1 MVETP
6 VSLSEELLPAERRQ
20 QLIQWFQTNVSG
32 TNQELARMFNIS
44 VSTVRRDLDS
54 LAAEGIVRRTHGGAV
69 RIRSRTNFEP
79 STDLARRTAVEEKNS
94 IVRHTLQMIE
104 PKQSIIIDSGAVIAH
119 MLAEELSVQSIPLT
133 VITNDLYVATTLAYK
148 EHIKLI
154 VPGGSCRFGSYGLLG
169 QPGLDFLVDIRCD
182 CFFMSAQA
190 LDLECAS
197 ETLLDVM
204 LMKRA
209 MIEAAERTVLM
220 LDSSRFFDRALYR
233 TVPTEAFD
241 TIITD
246 EGLSEEAIDKL
257 RLRGINLE
265 IAKL

>member
-1 MVETP
+1 MVERT
-6 VSLSEELLPAERRQ
+6 VSQVEELLPAERRE

-32 TNQELARMFNIS
+32 TNQELARKFNIS

-94 IVRHTLQMIE
+94 IVRHTCKMIE

-119 MLAEELSVQSIPLT
+119 MLAEEIAANAIPLT

-148 EHIKLI
+148 EQIKLI
-154 VPGGSCRFGSYGLLG
+154 VPGGTCRFGSYGLLG
-169 QPGLDFLVDIRCD
+169 EPGLEFLDDIRCD

-190 LDLECAS
+190 LDIECAS

-209 MIEAAERTVLM
+209 MIKAAERTVLM
-220 LDSSRFFDRALYR
+220 LDSSRFFDRAIYR
-233 TVPTEAFD
+233 TVPIETFD

-246 EGLSEEAIDKL
+246 EGLAAEAAEKI
-257 RLRGINLE
+257 RLRGVNLE
-265 IAKL
+265 IARF